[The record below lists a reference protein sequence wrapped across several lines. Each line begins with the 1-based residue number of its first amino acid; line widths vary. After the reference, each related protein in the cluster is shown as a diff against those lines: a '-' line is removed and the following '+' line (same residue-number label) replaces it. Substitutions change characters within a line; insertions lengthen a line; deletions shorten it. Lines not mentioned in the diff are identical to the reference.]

1 MDSTKIIFV
10 IIILLVV
17 FINLAVSLPKCTRVC
32 KQLQDGSL
40 CRKCFRRF
48 NQPLR
53 FGKRSY
59 DDYRSDIQETKD
71 SPLMKIQ
78 KDSSL
83 MKIQKDSLLMK
94 IQKNNK

>member
-1 MDSTKIIFV
+1 MDSTKIMFV
-10 IIILLVV
+10 IMILLV
-17 FINLAVSLPKCTRVC
+17 FINLAVSLPKCTSVC
-32 KQLQDGSL
+32 KKLEDGSL

-59 DDYRSDIQETKD
+59 DHYRSDIQKTKDSPLIKIQKD

-78 KDSSL
+78 KYFPL
-83 MKIQKDSLLMK
+83 MKIEK
-94 IQKNNK
+94 ILH